1 MTENLW
7 ITKLSKVTGGRDW
20 QQALTVTDLSQFLFS
35 KLNESIASLE
45 ARHLSDLQ
53 SLEAADLGKSH
64 SQALLW
70 PPPLPTKV

>member
-1 MTENLW
+1 MDNLAFQGYRR
-7 ITKLSKVTGGRDW
+7 KGLATGINCDR
-20 QQALTVTDLSQFLFS
+20 LLSQFLFS

-45 ARHLSDLQ
+45 ARHLSYLQ